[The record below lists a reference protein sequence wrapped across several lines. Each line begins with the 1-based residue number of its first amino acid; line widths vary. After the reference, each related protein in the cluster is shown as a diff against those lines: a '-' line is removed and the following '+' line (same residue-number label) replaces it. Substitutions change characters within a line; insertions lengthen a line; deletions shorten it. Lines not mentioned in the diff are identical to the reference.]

1 MYDFLMA
8 HLRPSIA
15 ELVTALVYA
24 VMLLLI
30 LYYIFEPQ
38 AEFNYLTL

>member
-1 MYDFLMA
+1 MYALLRA
-8 HLRPSIA
+8 HLPPRVA
-15 ELVTALVYA
+15 EFVSALVYA
-24 VMLLLI
+24 AVLLLI